1 MSIASS
7 NSSPSVLPAHLFEV
21 GQLAHSVQFY
31 GEDSFLLDE
40 LSAFIGATLVEG
52 GSAVVIATKAHREG
66 LIKRLQARGFDATQ
80 VIAQGRYQ
88 SLDAAQ
94 TLERFMREGWPD
106 AAHFVK
112 VVGTALDQAAMATQ
126 GKTPRIAA
134 FGEMVALL
142 WERGDAEAAIRLE
155 QLWNDLAK
163 TYPLAL
169 RCAYPIS
176 AFDREEH
183 GDSFLK
189 ICAQHSHVIPVESH
203 TMLVSEE
210 ERSRSI
216 SCLQQKAQALEAE
229 VAERRHVEEA
239 LRKTQ
244 AQLESLVEQRTVALR
259 QLSSSLLNLQD
270 GERRRIARELH
281 DSLGQYLTG
290 LKLNVDLMQQAHG
303 RTELL
308 PETEQLV
315 QQCISEV
322 RTLSYLL
329 HPPTIDAAG
338 FASAA
343 SWFVEGLGQRSGIKV
358 TLDVPSGVS
367 RLPDSIEIAL
377 FRVLQEALTNVHRH
391 SGASEAHVSI
401 GAHAQEVVL
410 EVRDNG
416 RGISAER
423 LANFLAT
430 GAGMGVGLA
439 GIRERAWELGG
450 KLSLGSDSHGTSV
463 RVAIPV
469 SGPAQL

>member
-7 NSSPSVLPAHLFEV
+7 DRPPNVLPAHLLEV
-21 GQLAHSVQFY
+21 GHLAHSVQFY

-40 LSAFIGATLVEG
+40 LSAFVGAALMAG
-52 GSAVVIATKAHREG
+52 DSAVVIGTKPHREG
-66 LIKRLQARGFDATQ
+66 LMQRLQARGFDATNA
-80 VIAQGRYQ
+80 IAQGRYQ

-94 TLERFMREGWPD
+94 TLERFMREGWPE
-106 AAHFVK
+106 AARFVK
-112 VVGTALDQAAMATQ
+112 VVGTALEQAAMAAQ

-142 WERGDAEAAIRLE
+142 WERGDPEAAIRLE

-183 GDSFLK
+183 GDSFLR
-189 ICAQHSHVIPVESH
+189 ICAEHSHVIPVESH

-216 SCLQQKAQALEAE
+216 SRLQQKAQALEAE
-229 VAERRHVEEA
+229 VAERRLVEEA
-239 LRKTQ
+239 LRRTK
-244 AQLESLVEQRTVALR
+244 AQLESLVEQRTAALR
-259 QLSSSLLNLQD
+259 QLSSRLLNLQD

-281 DSLGQYLTG
+281 DSFGQYLTG
-290 LKLNVDLMQQAHG
+290 LKLNVDLMQQSPG

-308 PETEQLV
+308 PEMELLV

-343 SWFVEGLGQRSGIKV
+343 SWFVEGFGQRSGIKV
-358 TLDVPSGVS
+358 TLDVPSNVS
-367 RLPDSIEIAL
+367 RLPDAIEIAL
-377 FRVLQEALTNVHRH
+377 FRVLQEAFTNVHRH
-391 SGASEAHVSI
+391 SGASEAQVSI
-401 GAHAQEVVL
+401 SAHAEEVVL

-416 RGISAER
+416 RGIPEER
-423 LANFLAT
+423 LANFHAT

-450 KLSLGSDSHGTSV
+450 KLRLVSDSNGTSL

-469 SGPAQL
+469 PGTMRP